1 MKFNLKDFLEL
12 DTKSLLAVNGG
23 TDCSGSSS
31 PSSPS
36 DSGGGGSG
44 GPGSS
49 TTSSSGSGSGSGGGY
64 CSGASDGTTVYKN
77 TYYDTDKPNTPNQT
91 SKGAGYCSRINLI
104 YTTEGNSVD
113 YLSTNNPD
121 DVHCDVIAW
130 NHAVDAG
137 LDPRG
142 EDGNDWN
149 ADDNTVNQIYND
161 HFSDDAVSFDSNCA
175 GQTGYLFYDWT
186 GDGTYDHVEFAS
198 VNSDGTS
205 YSYYSN
211 NGFEQGETY
220 NTRTFA
226 DDSNAH
232 ARNDGNGVVSFVPL
246 N

>member
-36 DSGGGGSG
+36 NSDGGGSG

-49 TTSSSGSGSGSGGGY
+49 TTSSSGSGSGGGY
-64 CSGASDGTTVYKN
+64 CSGASDGTTIYTN
-77 TYYDTDKPNTPNQT
+77 PYYDTKGPDNSTT
-91 SKGAGYCSRINLI
+91 YSKAGGNCSSINLI
-104 YTTEGNSVD
+104 YSNEDNSVD
-113 YLSTNNPD
+113 YLTTDNPD

-130 NHAVDAG
+130 NHAVDEG

-142 EDGNDWN
+142 VDGNDWN
-149 ADDNTVNQIYND
+149 ADENTVDQIYND
-161 HFSDDAVSFDSNCA
+161 HFADDAVSFDSNCA
-175 GQTGYLFYDWT
+175 GQSGFLFYDWT

-232 ARNDGNGVVSFVPL
+232 ARNDGNGVVNFVSL